1 MKRLNAYNRIKS
13 TPSCI
18 DAVKMNKIAL
28 NNYGNKR
35 LWSFNGLTRYPYGT
49 SAFKV
54 CHEELIIK
62 RALVSYLDTL
72 KN

>member
-1 MKRLNAYNRIKS
+1 
-13 TPSCI
+13 
-18 DAVKMNKIAL
+18 MNKLAL
-28 NNYGNKR
+28 KNYDNKR
-35 LWSFNGLTRYPYGT
+35 LQSFNGRTTYPYGT

>member
-1 MKRLNAYNRIKS
+1 
-13 TPSCI
+13 
-18 DAVKMNKIAL
+18 MNKIAL
-28 NNYGNKR
+28 KDYAR
-35 LWSFNGLTRYPYGT
+35 LRSFNGITTYPHGT

-54 CHEELIIK
+54 SHEELIIK

>member
-1 MKRLNAYNRIKS
+1 
-13 TPSCI
+13 
-18 DAVKMNKIAL
+18 MNKIAL
-28 NNYGNKR
+28 KNYDNKR
-35 LWSFNGLTRYPYGT
+35 LRSFNGITTYPYGT

-62 RALVSYLDTL
+62 HVHVSYLDTL

>member
-1 MKRLNAYNRIKS
+1 
-13 TPSCI
+13 
-18 DAVKMNKIAL
+18 MNKLAL
-28 NNYGNKR
+28 KNYDNKR
-35 LWSFNGLTRYPYGT
+35 LQSFNGRATYPYGT

-62 RALVSYLDTL
+62 HALFSYLDTL

>member
-1 MKRLNAYNRIKS
+1 
-13 TPSCI
+13 
-18 DAVKMNKIAL
+18 MNKIAL
-28 NNYGNKR
+28 KNYDNKR
-35 LWSFNGLTRYPYGT
+35 LRSFNGITTYPYGT

-54 CHEELIIK
+54 CHEHEELIIK